1 VNKRHARTMI
11 WASVDP
17 VAPAPGTTPPAP
29 PAPAPAAAPPEK
41 TLTQTEVNAIVARE
55 TGAAREKAAKDLAT
69 QLGVTTEEA
78 VAIIKAHTDKT
89 NADKSD
95 AQKAREAADA
105 EKAKAVQEQ
114 EAARLEIH
122 HTRADR
128 ELVKAG
134 ITFPEKSTEEQQDQ
148 ILGRIRGLLTV
159 QVGATAAE
167 IAADVKAVKE
177 LYPALFTGTAGGAPP
192 PPGSDPSTS
201 GGGGP
206 GTGGKTG
213 IAAGMERARL
223 QYERKSSD
231 RPLPAGQRKTT

>member
-1 VNKRHARTMI
+1 MTKRHARTMI

-17 VAPAPGTTPPAP
+17 ATPAAGTTPPAL
-29 PAPAPAAAPPEK
+29 PATASAAAPSEK

-55 TGAAREKAAKDLAT
+55 AGAAREKAAKDLAA

-78 VAIIKAHTDKT
+78 VTIIKAHTDKT
-89 NADKSD
+89 NAEKSD

-105 EKAKAVQEQ
+105 EKVKAVQEQ
-114 EAARLEIH
+114 EAAKLETH

-128 ELVKAG
+128 ELIRAG

-148 ILGRIRGLLTV
+148 ILARIRGLLTV

-177 LYPALFTGTAGGAPP
+177 LYPALFTGKAGGPP

-213 IAAGMERARL
+213 IAAGMEKARL
-223 QYERKSSD
+223 LYENKNSS
-231 RPLPAGQRKTT
+231 RPLPAGQRKT